1 MSQWVRIVSWHLTV
15 QATDPNGRIGTLC
28 GRWADAKA
36 ERADDRPAG
45 KTCESCLRIQVGR

>member
-1 MSQWVRIVSWHLTV
+1 MSQWVRMVSWHLTV

-36 ERADDRPAG
+36 EQADDRPAG